1 MAITNFTPGFTLGT
15 ITPPKTDWSKGIS
28 LGASNKVSLSNPLG
42 DLNIKPETGQ
52 NLLGNINIGQLA
64 TMALPMVT
72 GALKSVADKPLQN
85 MTPEQRQQ
93 FEAIYGSGDSV
104 LGDLFNMKQ
113 NVQNSID
120 NINSN
125 IHTNTGAL
133 SSTQALVDSFN
144 NINYDAFKQNNDKMS
159 FGQGLSR
166 IADSAAKG
174 FSTGMATGNPFI
186 GLFSAAANAIG
197 SGARMAFAGKNR
209 NTINNAAELA
219 LNKTLDNQSLQAE
232 NTQKQMGLTNLANA
246 NYAAL
251 GGQLNY
257 NIDDKYLAND
267 YMSKLNNRV
276 YKPQFDSMNYFAMGG
291 MPDFNEFN
299 TGGTHEQNP
308 NGGIPQGMDKQGIM
322 NTVEQGET
330 KTTTPEGDY
339 IFSDRLKL
347 SKEECKQLGVPK
359 DSTYAEAS
367 KILRKEYDEMPN
379 DEIARKG
386 WEQSRDMLIQSQEMQ
401 KQEIALKEA
410 RKQGLNSPKMQGI
423 DPQVMQDMYYNE
435 NPQEE
440 SSLQQG
446 INPNIQNAFGGLFKQ
461 MREGGDP
468 DNPPISYYYFD
479 TTPPISIVQNVEDW
493 YNDAQQAFL
502 DTQSKENPNFNK
514 NYYAEQSWNRMQ
526 DSLKD
531 STYNPFTYATYED
544 FVKDIGLNSNFE
556 NNELERSMYLYA
568 LDKAKKKNP
577 IWYSK
582 ERRVRPD
589 IIDLGGGR
597 STYDLNTGESVSTD
611 GLGRI
616 YTIKDQ
622 KYYPSKQ
629 TSTNNN
635 TFNPENFRYAPIAA
649 NIVGL
654 AQNLFT
660 PEDYS
665 IPNRLQKEINA
676 LPRVSVP
683 KNTNYMTYNPV
694 DVNRYTNQYNAQTAA
709 QRNAIMNTSNP
720 NRNAALASAIYNAN
734 IGYGDLVQAIEAQNA
749 KEKQTVQQFNA
760 GIDQQNIAN
769 QLQVDNIN
777 QQYEQMRINGIMQ
790 ELAMR
795 DAIQTARAN
804 AIQSNLK
811 GLTDNL
817 SGIAQ
822 QAENKRMFDVY
833 MAGQGHELTMLQR
846 LANGEDINDLIS
858 EWTAGQDENYRKE
871 FIDKLKKNPRYKNYV
886 GQIKQ

>member
-1 MAITNFTPGFTLGT
+1 MAITNFTPGFTIGT
-15 ITPPKTDWSKGIS
+15 ITPSKTDWSKGIS

-52 NLLGNINIGQLA
+52 NLLGNINMGQLA

-72 GALKSVADKPLQN
+72 GALKSAADKPLQN

-144 NINYDAFKQNNDKMS
+144 NTNYDAFRQNNDKMS

-219 LNKTLDNQSLQAE
+219 LNRTLDNQSLQAE

-276 YKPQFDSMNYFAMGG
+276 YKPQFDSMNYFVMGG

-379 DEIARKG
+379 DEIAKRG

-423 DPQVMQDMYYNE
+423 DPQVIQDIYYNE

-446 INPNIQNAFGGLFKQ
+446 INPNIQNAFGGNI
-461 MREGGDP
+461 RR
-468 DNPPISYYYFD
+468 FD
-479 TTPPISIVQNVEDW
+479 
-493 YNDAQQAFL
+493 
-502 DTQSKENPNFNK
+502 
-514 NYYAEQSWNRMQ
+514 
-526 DSLKD
+526 
-531 STYNPFTYATYED
+531 
-544 FVKDIGLNSNFE
+544 
-556 NNELERSMYLYA
+556 
-568 LDKAKKKNP
+568 
-577 IWYSK
+577 
-582 ERRVRPD
+582 
-589 IIDLGGGR
+589 GGG
-597 STYDLNTGESVSTD
+597 
-611 GLGRI
+611 
-616 YTIKDQ
+616 
-622 KYYPSKQ
+622 
-629 TSTNNN
+629 
-635 TFNPENFRYAPIAA
+635 FNIENLKYAPIMA
-649 NIVGL
+649 NIAGL

-665 IPNRLQKEINA
+665 IPNRLQKEIDL
-676 LPRVSVP
+676 LPRVTVP

-749 KEKQTVQQFNA
+749 KEKQAVQQFNA

-769 QLQVDNIN
+769 QLQADNIN
-777 QQYEQMRINGIMQ
+777 QNYEQMRINGIMQ

-871 FIDKLKKNPRYKNYV
+871 FIDRLKKNPRYKNYV

>member
-1 MAITNFTPGFTLGT
+1 MAITNFTPGFTIDT
-15 ITPPKTDWSKGIS
+15 ITSPKIGWSKGLS

-42 DLNIKPETGQ
+42 DLNIEPKAGQ
-52 NLLGNINIGQLA
+52 NLLGNINMGQLA

-72 GALKSVADKPLQN
+72 GALKSAADKPLQN

-104 LGDLFNMKQ
+104 LGDLFSMKQ

-125 IHTNTGAL
+125 VHTNTGAL
-133 SSTQALVDSFN
+133 GSTQALVDSFN
-144 NINYDAFKQNNDKMS
+144 STNFDAFKQNNDKMS

-197 SGARMAFAGKNR
+197 SGVRMAFADKNR

-219 LNKTLDNQSLQAE
+219 LNRTLDNQSLQAE
-232 NTQKQMGLTNLANA
+232 NTQKQIGLMNLANA

-257 NIDDKYLAND
+257 NIDNKYLAND

-308 NGGIPQGMDKQGIM
+308 NGGIPQGMDNQGIM

-367 KILRKEYDEMPN
+367 KILRKEYEEMPN
-379 DEIARKG
+379 DDIAKRG
-386 WEQSRDMLIQSQEMQ
+386 WEQFRDTLIQSQEMQ

-410 RKQGLNSPKMQGI
+410 RKQVVNS
-423 DPQVMQDMYYNE
+423 
-435 NPQEE
+435 
-440 SSLQQG
+440 
-446 INPNIQNAFGGLFKQ
+446 NIQNDF
-461 MREGGDP
+461 EG
-468 DNPPISYYYFD
+468 NIRRFD
-479 TTPPISIVQNVEDW
+479 
-493 YNDAQQAFL
+493 
-502 DTQSKENPNFNK
+502 
-514 NYYAEQSWNRMQ
+514 
-526 DSLKD
+526 
-531 STYNPFTYATYED
+531 
-544 FVKDIGLNSNFE
+544 
-556 NNELERSMYLYA
+556 
-568 LDKAKKKNP
+568 
-577 IWYSK
+577 
-582 ERRVRPD
+582 
-589 IIDLGGGR
+589 GGG
-597 STYDLNTGESVSTD
+597 
-611 GLGRI
+611 
-616 YTIKDQ
+616 
-622 KYYPSKQ
+622 
-629 TSTNNN
+629 
-635 TFNPENFRYAPIAA
+635 FNIENLKYAPIAA
-649 NIVGL
+649 NIAGL

-665 IPNRLQKEINA
+665 MPNRLQKEINA

-683 KNTNYMTYNPV
+683 KNTSYMTYNPV

-749 KEKQTVQQFNA
+749 KEKQAVQQFNA

-777 QQYEQMRINGIMQ
+777 QNYEQMRINGIMQ

-795 DAIQTARAN
+795 DAIQTDRVN
-804 AIQSNLK
+804 AIQGNLK

-822 QAENKRMFDVY
+822 QAENRRMFDIY
-833 MAGQGHELTMLQR
+833 MQSQPYSTTIGMDVARGVITPQEAVNLLRQQGETPEAIKRYASKWIVNGNPINVNTLTI
-846 LANGEDINDLIS
+846 G
-858 EWTAGQDENYRKE
+858 G
-871 FIDKLKKNPRYKNYV
+871 
-886 GQIKQ
+886 

>member
-1 MAITNFTPGFTLGT
+1 MAITSFTPGFTIGT
-15 ITPPKTDWSKGIS
+15 ITAPTIDWNKGLS

-42 DLNIKPETGQ
+42 DLNIKPEAGQ
-52 NLLGNINIGQLA
+52 NLLGNMNMGQLA

-72 GALKSVADKPLQN
+72 GVLKAAADKPLQN

-93 FEAIYGSGDSV
+93 FDAIYGSGDSV

-120 NINSN
+120 NINNN

-133 SSTQALVDSFN
+133 GSTQALVDSFN
-144 NINYDAFKQNNDKMS
+144 STNYDAFKQNNDKMS

-174 FSTGMATGNPFI
+174 FSTGMATGNPLVGGI
-186 GLFSAAANAIG
+186 LAVANAVG
-197 SGARMAFAGKNR
+197 SGARMAFANKNR

-219 LNKTLDNQSLQAE
+219 LNRTLDNQSLQAE
-232 NTQKQMGLTNLANA
+232 NTQKQMSLTNLANT

-276 YKPQFDSMNYFAMGG
+276 YRPQFDSMNYFAMGG
-291 MPDFNEFN
+291 MPDFTEFN

-330 KTTTPEGDY
+330 KTSTPEGDY

-379 DEIARKG
+379 DEIARRG

-410 RKQGLNSPKMQGI
+410 RKQGLNSPKMQGVS
-423 DPQVMQDMYYNE
+423 DQVMQDMYYNE

-440 SSLQQG
+440 NMLQQG
-446 INPNIQNAFGGLFKQ
+446 INPNIYNAFGGNIRRFDD
-461 MREGGDP
+461 GG
-468 DNPPISYYYFD
+468 F
-479 TTPPISIVQNVEDW
+479 NVE
-493 YNDAQQAFL
+493 
-502 DTQSKENPNFNK
+502 K
-514 NYYAEQSWNRMQ
+514 
-526 DSLKD
+526 LK
-531 STYNPFTYATYED
+531 
-544 FVKDIGLNSNFE
+544 
-556 NNELERSMYLYA
+556 
-568 LDKAKKKNP
+568 
-577 IWYSK
+577 
-582 ERRVRPD
+582 
-589 IIDLGGGR
+589 
-597 STYDLNTGESVSTD
+597 
-611 GLGRI
+611 
-616 YTIKDQ
+616 
-622 KYYPSKQ
+622 
-629 TSTNNN
+629 
-635 TFNPENFRYAPIAA
+635 YAPIAA
-649 NIVGL
+649 NIAGL

-665 IPNRLQKEINA
+665 IPNRLQKEIDV
-676 LPRVSVP
+676 LPRVSVS

-749 KEKQTVQQFNA
+749 KEKQAVQQFNA
-760 GIDQQNIAN
+760 GIDQQNIAT
-769 QLQVDNIN
+769 QLQVDGIN

-811 GLTDNL
+811 GLTDNMY
-817 SGIAQ
+817 
-822 QAENKRMFDVY
+822 NVY
-833 MAGQGHELTMLQR
+833 LDDTYNRQMDTWMQGQSIPTNLGMQVADESISLEAAKQLLVDQYGEEKAKEIMSKYTLNGKPLNLTELF
-846 LANGEDINDLIS
+846 G
-858 EWTAGQDENYRKE
+858 G
-871 FIDKLKKNPRYKNYV
+871 
-886 GQIKQ
+886 

>member
-1 MAITNFTPGFTLGT
+1 MAITSFTPGFTIGT
-15 ITPPKTDWSKGIS
+15 ISTPNIDWKKGLS
-28 LGASNKVSLSNPLG
+28 LGATNNVSLSNPLG
-42 DLNIKPETGQ
+42 DLNIKPNAGQ
-52 NLLGNINIGQLA
+52 NLLGNINMGQLA

-72 GALKSVADKPLQN
+72 EALKSAADKPLQN

-104 LGDLFNMKQ
+104 LGDLFSMKQ
-113 NVQNSID
+113 SVQNSID

-133 SSTQALVDSFN
+133 GSTQALVDSYN
-144 NINYDAFKQNNDKMS
+144 NTNFDAFKQNNDKMS
-159 FGQGLSR
+159 LGQSLSR

-174 FSTGMATGNPFI
+174 FSTGMSTGNPLVGGI
-186 GLFSAAANAIG
+186 LAAANAIG
-197 SGARMAFAGKNR
+197 SGVRMTFADKNR

-219 LNKTLDNQSLQAE
+219 LNRTLDNQSLQAE
-232 NTQKQMGLTNLANA
+232 NTQKQMNLTNLANA

-347 SKEECKQLGVPK
+347 SKEECKQLGIPE

-379 DEIARKG
+379 DEIARRG

-401 KQEIALKEA
+401 KQEITLKEA

-435 NPQEE
+435 NPQEKVL
-440 SSLQQG
+440 LQQG
-446 INPNIQNAFGGLFKQ
+446 INPNIQSAFGGNIRKFEDGGPTEDGTNNSPWFISELPLMANMSASNNYFTPIVTIDPSISGNKIVTPIGISNADVKLDNDIEYIKKEKRN
-461 MREGGDP
+461 REG
-468 DNPPISYYYFD
+468 
-479 TTPPISIVQNVEDW
+479 
-493 YNDAQQAFL
+493 
-502 DTQSKENPNFNK
+502 
-514 NYYAEQSWNRMQ
+514 
-526 DSLKD
+526 
-531 STYNPFTYATYED
+531 
-544 FVKDIGLNSNFE
+544 
-556 NNELERSMYLYA
+556 
-568 LDKAKKKNP
+568 
-577 IWYSK
+577 
-582 ERRVRPD
+582 
-589 IIDLGGGR
+589 
-597 STYDLNTGESVSTD
+597 
-611 GLGRI
+611 
-616 YTIKDQ
+616 IK
-622 KYYPSKQ
+622 
-629 TSTNNN
+629 NNN
-635 TFNPENFRYAPIAA
+635 YTFNPENLKYAPIMA
-649 NIVGL
+649 NIAGL

-665 IPNRLQKEINA
+665 IPNRLQKEIDA
-676 LPRVSVP
+676 LPRVSVS

-694 DVNRYTNQYNAQTAA
+694 DINRYTNQYNAQTAA

-720 NRNAALASAIYNAN
+720 NRNAALASAIYNTN

-749 KEKQTVQQFNA
+749 KEKQAVQQFNA

-769 QLQVDNIN
+769 QLQADNIN
-777 QQYEQMRINGIMQ
+777 QNYEQMRINGIMQ

-811 GLTDNL
+811 GLTDNMYNMYL
-817 SGIAQ
+817 DDTYNRQMDTWMQGQSIPTNLGMQVADGSITPEAAKQ
-822 QAENKRMFDVY
+822 LLVNQYGEEKAKEIMSKY
-833 MAGQGHELTMLQR
+833 MLNGKPLNLTR
-846 LANGEDINDLIS
+846 LFG
-858 EWTAGQDENYRKE
+858 G
-871 FIDKLKKNPRYKNYV
+871 
-886 GQIKQ
+886 

>member
-1 MAITNFTPGFTLGT
+1 MAITSFTPGFTIDT
-15 ITPPKTDWSKGIS
+15 ITPPNTSWNKGLS

-42 DLNIKPETGQ
+42 DLNIEPKVGQ
-52 NLLGNINIGQLA
+52 NLLGNINMGQLA

-72 GALKSVADKPLQN
+72 GVLKSAADKPLQN

-93 FEAIYGSGDSV
+93 FDAIYGSGDSV
-104 LGDLFNMKQ
+104 LGDLFSMKQ

-133 SSTQALVDSFN
+133 GSTQALVDSFN
-144 NINYDAFKQNNDKMS
+144 STNFDAFKQNNDKMS

-174 FSTGMATGNPFI
+174 FSTGMATGNPFVGGI
-186 GLFSAAANAIG
+186 LAVANAVG

-219 LNKTLDNQSLQAE
+219 LDKTLDNQSLQAE
-232 NTQKQMGLTNLANA
+232 NTQKQIGLTNLANA

-267 YMSKLNNRV
+267 YMSKLNNIV

-308 NGGIPQGMDKQGIM
+308 NGGIPQGMDKQGVM

-379 DEIARKG
+379 DDIAKRG

-410 RKQGLNSPKMQGI
+410 RKQGLNSPKIQGI
-423 DPQVMQDMYYNE
+423 DSQLIQDMYYNE

-440 SSLQQG
+440 TLLQQG
-446 INPNIQNAFGGLFKQ
+446 INPNIQSAFGGNIRRFD
-461 MREGGDP
+461 GGG
-468 DNPPISYYYFD
+468 F
-479 TTPPISIVQNVEDW
+479 NVE
-493 YNDAQQAFL
+493 N
-502 DTQSKENPNFNK
+502 
-514 NYYAEQSWNRMQ
+514 
-526 DSLKD
+526 LK
-531 STYNPFTYATYED
+531 
-544 FVKDIGLNSNFE
+544 
-556 NNELERSMYLYA
+556 
-568 LDKAKKKNP
+568 
-577 IWYSK
+577 
-582 ERRVRPD
+582 
-589 IIDLGGGR
+589 
-597 STYDLNTGESVSTD
+597 
-611 GLGRI
+611 
-616 YTIKDQ
+616 
-622 KYYPSKQ
+622 
-629 TSTNNN
+629 
-635 TFNPENFRYAPIAA
+635 YAPIAA
-649 NIVGL
+649 NIAGL

-665 IPNRLQKEINA
+665 MPNRLQKEINA
-676 LPRVSVP
+676 LPRVSVS

-694 DVNRYTNQYNAQTAA
+694 DTNRYTNQYNAQTAA
-709 QRNAIMNTSNP
+709 QRNTIMNTSNP
-720 NRNAALASAIYNAN
+720 NKNAALASAIYNAN
-734 IGYGDLVQAIEAQNA
+734 IGYGDLVQAIEAQNT
-749 KEKQTVQQFNA
+749 KEKQAVQQFNA

-811 GLTDNL
+811 GLTDNMY
-817 SGIAQ
+817 
-822 QAENKRMFDVY
+822 NVY
-833 MAGQGHELTMLQR
+833 LDDTYSRQMDTWMQGQSIPTNLGMQVADGSISPEAAKQLLVNQYGEERAKEIMSKYTLNGKPLKLTELF
-846 LANGEDINDLIS
+846 
-858 EWTAGQDENYRKE
+858 KE
-871 FIDKLKKNPRYKNYV
+871 
-886 GQIKQ
+886 

>member
-1 MAITNFTPGFTLGT
+1 MSWINSQFVDSAGNVITSNKIAKGNNWQLNVGQGEKAFDVTGLIAAGVGAGGDFLVNSSNEYQNTGDFYKDTLLKGIYGDSSQGNLMQIVDNISGKSKNNALQAINDNTYRNTGVLGSNQDLINSFNSINSPVELEKRGAGSIAGT
-15 ITPPKTDWSKGIS
+15 IGGSFLKGA
-28 LGASNKVSLSNPLG
+28 ASGFAAGSAIPG
-42 DLNIKPETGQ
+42 I
-52 NLLGNINIGQLA
+52 GNIAGAIG
-64 TMALPMVT
+64 
-72 GALKSVADKPLQN
+72 GA
-85 MTPEQRQQ
+85 
-93 FEAIYGSGDSV
+93 V
-104 LGDLFNMKQ
+104 LGLAGGIGSSINGNKYEKIKKAQELAYNNSLNNFNTQ
-113 NVQNSID
+113 VL
-120 NINSN
+120 
-125 IHTNTGAL
+125 NT
-133 SSTQALVDSFN
+133 T
-144 NINYDAFKQNNDKMS
+144 KQNN
-159 FGQGLSR
+159 
-166 IADSAAKG
+166 
-174 FSTGMATGNPFI
+174 
-186 GLFSAAANAIG
+186 
-197 SGARMAFAGKNR
+197 
-209 NTINNAAELA
+209 
-219 LNKTLDNQSLQAE
+219 LNSLV
-232 NTQKQMGLTNLANA
+232 NMT
-246 NYAAL
+246 AL

-379 DEIARKG
+379 DDIARKG

-410 RKQGLNSPKMQGI
+410 RKQGLNSPKMQRI
-423 DPQVMQDMYYNE
+423 ESQVMQDMYYNE

-440 SSLQQG
+440 ALLQQG
-446 INPNIQNAFGGLFKQ
+446 MNPNIQQAFGGSIKQ
-461 MREGGDP
+461 MFDGGP
-468 DNPPISYYYFD
+468 
-479 TTPPISIVQNVEDW
+479 TGEKT
-493 YNDAQQAFL
+493 
-502 DTQSKENPNFNK
+502 DTQDGPWFISEFPLRTNWSASNNYFTPIVTIDPSISRNKIVTPIGVVNTNTKVQKDQDYIKSKIRERN
-514 NYYAEQSWNRMQ
+514 
-526 DSLKD
+526 
-531 STYNPFTYATYED
+531 
-544 FVKDIGLNSNFE
+544 NSE
-556 NNELERSMYLYA
+556 NN
-568 LDKAKKKNP
+568 KF
-577 IWYSK
+577 
-582 ERRVRPD
+582 
-589 IIDLGGGR
+589 
-597 STYDLNTGESVSTD
+597 
-611 GLGRI
+611 
-616 YTIKDQ
+616 
-622 KYYPSKQ
+622 
-629 TSTNNN
+629 
-635 TFNPENFRYAPIAA
+635 TFNPENLKYAPIMA
-649 NIVGL
+649 NIAGL

-665 IPNRLQKEINA
+665 MPNRLQQEINV

-694 DVNRYTNQYNAQTAA
+694 DINRYTNQYNAQTAA

-720 NRNAALASAIYNAN
+720 NRNAALASAIYNTN

-749 KEKQTVQQFNA
+749 KEKQAVQQFNA
-760 GIDQQNIAN
+760 GIDQQNISN
-769 QLQVDNIN
+769 QLQADNIN
-777 QQYEQMRINGIMQ
+777 QNYEQMRINGIMQ

-822 QAENKRMFDVY
+822 QAENRRMFDVY
-833 MAGQGHELTMLQR
+833 MDGQGHELTMLQR
-846 LANGEDINDLIS
+846 LANGENINDLIS

-871 FIDKLKKNPRYKNYV
+871 FIDRLKKNPRYKNYV
-886 GQIKQ
+886 GQIK

>member
-1 MAITNFTPGFTLGT
+1 MAITSFTPGFTIGT
-15 ITPPKTDWSKGIS
+15 ITAPTIDWSKGVS

-42 DLNIKPETGQ
+42 DLNIKPEAGQ
-52 NLLGNINIGQLA
+52 NLLGNINMGQLA
-64 TMALPMVT
+64 TMALPMIT
-72 GALKSVADKPLQN
+72 GALKSAADKPLQN

-104 LGDLFNMKQ
+104 FGDLFNMKQ
-113 NVQNSID
+113 NVQTSID
-120 NINSN
+120 NINNN

-133 SSTQALVDSFN
+133 GSTQALVDSFN
-144 NINYDAFKQNNDKMS
+144 STNYDAFKQNNDKIS

-174 FSTGMATGNPFI
+174 FSTGMATGNPLVGGI
-186 GLFSAAANAIG
+186 LAVANAVG
-197 SGARMAFAGKNR
+197 SGARMAFANKNR

-219 LNKTLDNQSLQAE
+219 LNRTLDNQSLQAE
-232 NTQKQMGLTNLANA
+232 NTQKQMSLTNLANT

-267 YMSKLNNRV
+267 YMSKLNNIV

-379 DEIARKG
+379 DEIARRG
-386 WEQSRDMLIQSQEMQ
+386 WEQSRDILIQSQEIQ

-410 RKQGLNSPKMQGI
+410 RKQGLTSPKTQGI
-423 DPQVMQDMYYNE
+423 NPQVMQDMYYNE

-440 SSLQQG
+440 SLLQQG
-446 INPNIQNAFGGLFKQ
+446 INPNIQNVFWGNIRRFDVGGF
-461 MREGGDP
+461 
-468 DNPPISYYYFD
+468 
-479 TTPPISIVQNVEDW
+479 NVE
-493 YNDAQQAFL
+493 N
-502 DTQSKENPNFNK
+502 
-514 NYYAEQSWNRMQ
+514 
-526 DSLKD
+526 LK
-531 STYNPFTYATYED
+531 
-544 FVKDIGLNSNFE
+544 
-556 NNELERSMYLYA
+556 
-568 LDKAKKKNP
+568 
-577 IWYSK
+577 
-582 ERRVRPD
+582 
-589 IIDLGGGR
+589 
-597 STYDLNTGESVSTD
+597 
-611 GLGRI
+611 
-616 YTIKDQ
+616 
-622 KYYPSKQ
+622 
-629 TSTNNN
+629 
-635 TFNPENFRYAPIAA
+635 YAPIAA
-649 NIVGL
+649 NIAGL

-665 IPNRLQKEINA
+665 MPNRLQKEINA

-694 DVNRYTNQYNAQTAA
+694 DTNRYTNQYNAQTAA

-720 NRNAALASAIYNAN
+720 NRDAALASAIYNAN
-734 IGYGDLVQAIEAQNA
+734 IGYGDLVQAIETQNA
-749 KEKQTVQQFNA
+749 KEKQAVQQFNA

-769 QLQVDNIN
+769 QLQVDGIN

-822 QAENKRMFDVY
+822 QAENRRMFDVY
-833 MAGQGHELTMLQR
+833 MQSQPYSTTIGMDVARGVITPQEAVNLLIQQGETPEAIKRYASKWIINGNPVDIKTLTI
-846 LANGEDINDLIS
+846 G
-858 EWTAGQDENYRKE
+858 G
-871 FIDKLKKNPRYKNYV
+871 
-886 GQIKQ
+886 